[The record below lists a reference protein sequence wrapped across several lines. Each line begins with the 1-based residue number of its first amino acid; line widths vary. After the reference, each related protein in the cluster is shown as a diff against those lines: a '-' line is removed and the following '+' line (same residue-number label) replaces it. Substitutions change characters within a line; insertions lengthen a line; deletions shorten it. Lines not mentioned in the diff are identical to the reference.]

1 MSTRPSGHN
10 KELIKLA
17 LKKTPFRTTKLE
29 EEKKDDKRETFT
41 VSINKEERARLNEDK
56 KILQQEKDST
66 ALKQLAELGR
76 NVLHSD
82 LTGKSLK
89 IVLGNKRRNKRLG
102 IVDFE

>member
-1 MSTRPSGHN
+1 MT
-10 KELIKLA
+10 

-29 EEKKDDKRETFT
+29 EEKKEDHRETFT

-66 ALKQLAELGR
+66 ALKQLAELGH

-82 LTGKSLK
+82 LTGKS
-89 IVLGNKRRNKRLG
+89 VRVVMSNKRRNKRLG

>member
-1 MSTRPSGHN
+1 MM
-10 KELIKLA
+10 ELKQ
-17 LKKTPFRTTKLE
+17 KPFVPYKLE

-41 VSINKEERARLNEDK
+41 VSINKEERKRLDEDK

-66 ALKQLAELGR
+66 ALKQLAELGH

-82 LTGKSLK
+82 LTGKSLRV
-89 IVLGNKRRNKRLG
+89 VLANKRRNKRLG